1 MSSLESDDA
10 STPTEGDS
18 RRQFIKKA
26 SLGGLSLGAMSFGSP
41 EEEVEYATQNV
52 SRHSSPSDLEITDLR
67 YVQVGNTPII
77 RIDTNQDVHG
87 LGDVRD
93 GADPRYALML
103 KSRIQG
109 RNPTNVEEIFKR
121 IRQFGGHGRQG
132 GGVSGVEMA
141 LWDLA
146 GKAYEVPVYQLLGGK
161 HRDRVQ
167 IYDGEINVS
176 DREEMMEM
184 ARQRVEEHGLKWIK
198 LDVGLGEIDHIPG
211 TMVNADVW
219 RDEDGGLGGWNM
231 EPGSYGA
238 TEHPFTRVQ
247 ITEKG
252 IEEMAKFLESARETL
267 GWELPIGIDH
277 LGHFG
282 YNEAIKIANRLEEY
296 SPAWIEDLIPW
307 FYVDQWKR
315 ITESTTIPTITGEDI
330 YLLEG
335 FKELI
340 DKKAVDMIHPDPVT
354 AGGLLP
360 TKKIGDYAEKHG
372 IPMALHHAS
381 SPVSHLASVHMA
393 AATENFVS
401 LEHHSLDNPW
411 WDDLVT
417 GVEKPIVQD
426 GFVPVPEGP
435 GIGIELN
442 EEVVREHMDE
452 DVGYFEPTPDWDE
465 ANSWDRQWS

>member
-1 MSSLESDDA
+1 MSSLESEAA

-77 RIDTNQDVHG
+77 RIDTNQDVYG

-93 GADPRYALML
+93 AADPRYALML

-109 RNPTNVEEIFKR
+109 HNPTNVEEIFKR

-146 GKAYEVPVYQLLGGK
+146 GKAYGVPLYQMLGGK
-161 HRDRVQ
+161 YRDRVR
-167 IYDGEINVS
+167 IYADTPTVKDPQKFARRMGERADEGFTV
-176 DREEMMEM
+176 
-184 ARQRVEEHGLKWIK
+184 LKM
-198 LDVGLGEIDHIPG
+198 DVGLDEIVDIPG
-211 TMVNADVW
+211 TVVNADFW

-252 IEEMAKFLESARETL
+252 LEEMAKYFEATREEIGYEIPL
-267 GWELPIGIDH
+267 GVDH

-282 YNEAIKIANRLEEY
+282 VNEAIKVAQRLEEY
-296 SPAWIEDLIPW
+296 SLAWLEDLVPW
-307 FYVDQWKR
+307 FYPDQWKR
-315 ITESTTIPTITGEDI
+315 ITESTTTPTLTGEDI
-330 YLLEG
+330 YLLDG

-340 DKKAVDMIHPDPVT
+340 DKQAVNIVHPDPVS
-354 AGGLLP
+354 AGGMLP
-360 TKKIGDYAEKHG
+360 TKRIGDYAEQHG
-372 IPMALHHAS
+372 IAMALHHAS
-381 SPVSHLASVHMA
+381 SPVSFLATVHSA
-393 AATENFVS
+393 AATQNFFA
-401 LEHHSLDNPW
+401 LEHHSVDNPW